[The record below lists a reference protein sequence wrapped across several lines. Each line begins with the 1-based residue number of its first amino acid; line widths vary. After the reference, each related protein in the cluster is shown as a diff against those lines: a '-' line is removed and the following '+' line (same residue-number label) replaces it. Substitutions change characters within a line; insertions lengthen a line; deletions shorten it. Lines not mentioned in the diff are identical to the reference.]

1 MAFISRD
8 LLFTIDSKLN
18 PLNRNPLDCLATKV
32 THQLSMNKNI
42 HVVDEPKGCKVI
54 KACRK
59 NMERDAIFAFP
70 EGHFFKQKMT
80 R

>member
-1 MAFISRD
+1 MD
-8 LLFTIDSKLN
+8 
-18 PLNRNPLDCLATKV
+18 
-32 THQLSMNKNI
+32 KNVHDI
-42 HVVDEPKGCKVI
+42 VDEPKGCKVI